1 MTVAAGP
8 TLPAQVNGALLSL
21 GDCHTAQ
28 GDSEFD
34 GTAIE
39 TSITATLRL
48 TLHKK
53 ADMKKARPCLSCTCA
68 NPFPEALDLDHG
80 WRHRHAAGRSG
91 HCQTSEWQLPA
102 DGGMMEQDGEWG
114 E

>member
-1 MTVAAGP
+1 MRR
-8 TLPAQVNGALLSL
+8 AQVNGALLSL

-48 TLHKK
+48 TLHRA
-53 ADMKKARPCLSCTCA
+53 ADMKKARRAPCETLHR
-68 NPFPEALDLDHG
+68 EELDYERPLV
-80 WRHRHAAGRSG
+80 GRSRA
-91 HCQTSEWQLPA
+91 QTMHRFCNDVPVDHPLLWDCFSA
-102 DGGMMEQDGEWG
+102 G
-114 E
+114 

>member
-1 MTVAAGP
+1 MTDTVP
-8 TLPAQVNGALLSL
+8 VQVNGALLSL

-48 TLHKK
+48 TLHRA
-53 ADMKKARPCLSCTCA
+53 ADMKKARR
-68 NPFPEALDLDHG
+68 AL
-80 WRHRHAAGRSG
+80 
-91 HCQTSEWQLPA
+91 
-102 DGGMMEQDGEWG
+102 
-114 E
+114 